1 MVAVRNRTALLYSIL
16 AVATAIF
23 AIPGPASAAVPGFE
37 VKITEL
43 PGEFAAG
50 AAASTLTVVASTDA
64 GRRCQKVRWSMLMR
78 VNGIDL
84 NQVTVER
91 VEDNGS
97 FPLSVQANGDTA
109 RLTDVQLDPGS
120 LCRDSTVTARY
131 QVSFASEVTDGQ
143 VTFQAEAYDAAE
155 RLLQQATATREV
167 VNGDAAA
174 DPAESPDP
182 SPTPSAEASGDDEE
196 STEPTEQETAP
207 SGSKAPGSIAAV
219 PRGSGTDTNLLGVGV
234 IVGAVLIFLGVGL
247 LLRLRLRSRRG
258 GGPASP
264 EPFYPAQ

>member
-16 AVATAIF
+16 AVATAVF
-23 AIPGPASAAVPGFE
+23 AVPGPASAAVPGFE
-37 VKITEL
+37 VQITEL

-78 VNGIDL
+78 VNGINL
-84 NQVTVER
+84 NQVNVDR
-91 VEDNGS
+91 VEDGGS
-97 FPLSVQANGDTA
+97 FPLSVQADGDTA

-143 VTFQAEAYDAAE
+143 VTFQAEAYDATE

-174 DPAESPDP
+174 DP
-182 SPTPSAEASGDDEE
+182 TPSADPSATPPEEASADGEE
-196 STEPTEQETAP
+196 SAQPSEDAAAP
-207 SGSKAPGSIAAV
+207 SGSDAPGSVAAV
-219 PRGSGTDTNLLGVGV
+219 PAGSGTDTSLLSVGV

-247 LLRLRLRSRRG
+247 LLRLRLRNRRNG
-258 GGPASP
+258 SASP
-264 EPFYPAQ
+264 EPFYPAL

>member
-1 MVAVRNRTALLYSIL
+1 MRNRTALLYSIL

-23 AIPGPASAAVPGFE
+23 AIPGPASAAVPGFD
-37 VKITEL
+37 VQITEL

-78 VNGIDL
+78 VDGINL
-84 NQVTVER
+84 SQVKVDR

-97 FPLSVQANGDTA
+97 FPLSVRADGDTA

-143 VTFQAEAYDAAE
+143 VTFQAEAYDATE

-167 VNGDAAA
+167 VNGDAAS
-174 DPAESPDP
+174 DPAPSSEP
-182 SPTPSAEASGDDEE
+182 SPTPSQATGDGQE
-196 STEPTEQETAP
+196 STEPPEQQAAP
-207 SGSKAPGSIAAV
+207 SGSDAPGSVAAV
-219 PRGSGTDTNLLGVGV
+219 PRGSSTDTNLLGVGV

-247 LLRLRLRSRRG
+247 LLRLRLRNRRNS
-258 GGPASP
+258 GPASL
-264 EPFYPAQ
+264 EPFRPAQ